1 MGVLS
6 VIQKTDTDKKTD
18 HIPHCLSMIRR
29 KKSVNL

>member
-18 HIPHCLSMIRR
+18 HIPHCLSM
-29 KKSVNL
+29 